1 MDKYMAKR
9 KSTTRPRM
17 IDFLTLLLVAEL
29 LLVVLVKTDVVASAV
44 ASVQRASVI
53 DVLRPQV
60 APQPEAKLVSLDEV
74 PYSKEKSMYLE
85 IKGSCDFAYKG
96 GCVAARSGPSKS
108 YERILDLRNGMVL
121 KVEEEVVNAEGT
133 WYKIVF
139 DEWLRY
145 PDRIKGDWYVSAE
158 YGEVILQDN
167 VTDLTATTSI
177 DNKKKIVVDRTK
189 QKLFAYDE
197 DVLVLEA
204 NISSGKELTPTPRGE
219 FKIFRKTPSRYMQ
232 GPLPYLADKQV
243 YDLPGVPWTLY
254 FTAGGAAIHGTYWH
268 ENFGTQ
274 HSHGCVNLLPADAK
288 LLYRWADLGTKV
300 TVKD

>member
-1 MDKYMAKR
+1 MAKR
-9 KSTTRPRM
+9 KSTHRPRI
-17 IDFLTLLLVAEL
+17 IDLLTGLLVVEL
-29 LLVVLVKTDVVASAV
+29 LLVVILKTDVIAGSSTSMQKAAVISAF
-44 ASVQRASVI
+44 STS
-53 DVLRPQV
+53 V
-60 APQPEAKLVSLDEV
+60 APQLETKIIPLEEV
-74 PYSKEKSMYLE
+74 PYSNDKSMYLE
-85 IKGSCDFAYKG
+85 IKSSCNFAYKG
-96 GCVAARSGPSKS
+96 GCVAARSGPGTSH
-108 YERILDLRNGMVL
+108 ERIQDLRNGMVL

-145 PDRIKGDWYVSAE
+145 RDRIKGDWYVSAE
-158 YGEVILQDN
+158 YGEVLLEDN
-167 VTDLTATTSI
+167 VTDLTATSTLNS
-177 DNKKKIVVDRTK
+177 KKKIIVDRTK

-197 DVLVLEA
+197 DVLVMEA

-232 GPLPYLADKQV
+232 GPLPYLVDKQI

-274 HSHGCVNLLPADAK
+274 YSHGCVNLLPAEAK
-288 LLYRWADLGTKV
+288 LLYRWAELGTKV
-300 TVKD
+300 VVKD